1 MKPEKLLLELELLLE
16 SSGYKL
22 RKERG
27 AFRGAECIVEGDRLV
42 VVNKSKPIEAQL
54 STIARVL
61 SQIELDNVYINPAI
75 KKELSLLWDKLSVSP
90 LEPPLDM
97 ELE

>member
-27 AFRGAECIVEGDRLV
+27 AFRGAECVVEGDRLV

-61 SQIELDNVYINPAI
+61 SQIELDNVYIKPAI
-75 KKELSLLWDKLSVSP
+75 KKELSFLWDKLSVSP